1 MKWLYTLQI
10 PWFFYFLL
18 LLHLLLHGILII
30 LSSRKKDVTFTHC
43 LSMKCLKAQAP
54 DSLFLLLQKATKQQH
69 SERSRIPR
77 CYSCKEDKLGKE
89 NSLQRDLAWTQLHM
103 SQSPQD
109 INWEGYRKQKLSH
122 ARNELICTW
131 HKPSEQCATDWDLT
145 KGIHKMISGLDSLTA
160 TITFWMKEHPVVQ
173 SQNECAELQW
183 KPVRF
188 LSV

>member
-1 MKWLYTLQI
+1 MIIYTPNTLILLLPAPAPPPPPRHSHHPVIKKERCDIYTLLKYEV
-10 PWFFYFLL
+10 PESPGTRFF
-18 LLHLLLHGILII
+18 ISA
-30 LSSRKKDVTFTHC
+30 SSKSHKTTTFW
-43 LSMKCLKAQAP
+43 KIQ
-54 DSLFLLLQKATKQQH
+54 D
-69 SERSRIPR
+69 PR

-145 KGIHKMISGLDSLTA
+145 KGIHKMISGLDSLTT